1 MTDTGIGDLQVENW
15 TSAICAILSQEGI
28 SPTCAHV
35 TKLFGGKRTGSWIE
49 GFSPAALSGQL
60 RRIVAGTSD
69 ADAIIEIVVGHNER
83 SIFRNGAVKLPRQI
97 ERGLTGLAIR
107 RGGTTKRLCPS
118 IMLSRNKTFPE
129 AFDALARS
137 FPGNESASE
146 VDAGK
151 TENLDIAAFST
162 RQFVI
167 PSFKANA
174 EPLPVFRGKPVVPLE
189 EVTLDRV
196 SALARSLADWMKKH
210 VAGNGK
216 LSYCYHPSDDNYA
229 PNSNRIREFMGTVA
243 LFKAARFFGDSEM
256 LSLAEKNL
264 HYNIGEYYRNENT
277 YGIIVEGKKVKLGAA
292 ALAALAIRQSD
303 EKELYAPQ
311 LTRLTSFTKRM
322 WQDTGAFR
330 TFLTPEHLDGTC
342 QNFYPGETLLLWAE
356 CWIETRDNCL
366 WEKIE
371 ASFGHYREW
380 HRANKNPAFIP
391 WHTQACYLLWEM
403 TRERRF
409 HDFILEMNDWL
420 LPYQQWDQIAA
431 FPDAQGRFYDP
442 DKPYGPPHASS
453 TGVYLE
459 GLIDAFRLARA
470 IGDEARAQRYA
481 LTIRRGL
488 RNVMQ
493 LQFSALYE
501 CSSYANGA
509 TALGGI
515 RTTEYNNVIRIDNVQ
530 HNLMAVLKI
539 LQTVDFPWPQ

>member
-1 MTDTGIGDLQVENW
+1 MTDTGKGDLLVEKW
-15 TSAICAILSQEGI
+15 TSSICAVLTQEGV

-35 TKLFGGKRTGSWIE
+35 TKLSGGKRTGSWIE
-49 GFSPAALSGQL
+49 GFSPAALSEQL
-60 RRIVAGTSD
+60 RLIAAERSET
-69 ADAIIEIVVGHNER
+69 ADTIEIVIGHNEH
-83 SIFRNGAVKLPRQI
+83 SILRNGAAKLPRQI

-107 RGGTTKRLCPS
+107 RGETTKRICPS
-118 IMLSRNKTFPE
+118 VMLSRNKTFPE

-137 FPGNESASE
+137 FPGNESTPK

-151 TENLDIAAFST
+151 TENLDISSFST

-167 PSFKANA
+167 PSLSADAK
-174 EPLPVFRGKPVVPLE
+174 PLSVFRGKPVVPLE

-216 LSYCYHPSDDNYA
+216 LSYCYHPSDDTYA
-229 PNSNRIREFMGTVA
+229 PNTNRIREFMGTVA
-243 LFKAARFFGDSEM
+243 LFKAARFFNDSEM

-264 HYNIGEYYRNENT
+264 HYNIGEYYRNEHA

-292 ALAALAIRQSD
+292 ALAALAIRQS
-303 EKELYAPQ
+303 EHKALYNKQ
-311 LTRLTSFTKRM
+311 FTRLMRLTDRM
-322 WQDTGAFR
+322 WQNTGSFR
-330 TFLTPEHLDGTC
+330 TFLRPSDFDGTC

-356 CWIETRDNCL
+356 CWIETRDDGL
-366 WEKIE
+366 WTKIE
-371 ASFGHYREW
+371 TSFNHYREW
-380 HRANKNPAFIP
+380 HRANRNPAFVP
-391 WHTQACYLLWEM
+391 WHTQACYLLWEV
-403 TRERRF
+403 TGERHF
-409 HDFILEMNDWL
+409 QDFILEMNDWL
-420 LPYQQWDQIAA
+420 LPYQQWDQITA

-459 GLIDAFRLARA
+459 GLIDAFRVARS
-470 IGDEARAQRYA
+470 IGDEVRALRYA

-493 LQFSALYE
+493 LQYSTSYE
-501 CSSYANGA
+501 CSAYADGA
-509 TALGGI
+509 MAFGGV

-539 LQTVDFPWPQ
+539 LQTDGFIWTA